1 MKHLRRNRALAT
13 LLSLAMVAGLFP
25 GTAFAAGDGT
35 MVDTEISQPETSLLS
50 SESNVSYLDANG
62 ELKTAP
68 AATSVEAS
76 STAWEAG
83 WYVVDSDVKI
93 SDRITVTAMYI

>member
-62 ELKTAP
+62 
-68 AATSVEAS
+68 
-76 STAWEAG
+76 
-83 WYVVDSDVKI
+83 
-93 SDRITVTAMYI
+93 